1 MEKITRHI
9 LFFDESVKESSYAQE
24 LKKSIESMNKK
35 YGFSSTIE
43 MIEIDEDSK
52 KDMERIA
59 KAFQGDRRE
68 LFLNGAGADTALF
81 TVLSSIVLRNNG
93 QVIAYDKEENSY
105 NLITKNGFINKKIE
119 KNMNIEDF
127 LILMGETLL
136 EEHSKEKI
144 LAQKE
149 ELLLLFGNA
158 PRMFKIRYMLKKRK
172 TKELKKRYPDVMEA
186 LKVLKIVDE
195 HYLMRGQEAFVNFG
209 YLFEAFV
216 FLRLEAFDFDD
227 VKVGVKI
234 RFDEQQ
240 VSYRNIEVV
249 NEFDILTINNNKIG
263 FIECKMGDSLDP
275 LGTVYKSDS
284 IMDYFGESAS
294 SLIVN
299 IQRDATPHEKRSKK
313 NFGEALTLRAKTKR
327 VNIFNNF
334 ELGKNK
340 FRTKVLEAFDVELK
354 PEYKKESINKLLDK
368 WNS

>member
-1 MEKITRHI
+1 MGKITRHI
-9 LFFDESVKESSYAQE
+9 LFYDQASLEKEHAFE
-24 LKKSIESMNKK
+24 LKKSIETISAK
-35 YGFSSTIE
+35 YGFSPTIE

-59 KAFQGDRRE
+59 HAFKGDREE
-68 LFLNGAGADTALF
+68 LYLNGAGADTALF
-81 TVLSSIVLRNNG
+81 TVLSSIVLRNGG
-93 QVIAYDKEENSY
+93 QVIAYDKEDNSY
-105 NLITKNGFINKKIE
+105 NLITKSGFTNEKIE
-119 KNMNIEDF
+119 NNMNIEDF
-127 LILMGETLL
+127 LTLMGETLV
-136 EEHSKEKI
+136 EESSKEKI

-149 ELLLLFGNA
+149 ELLLLFGDA
-158 PRMFKIRYMLKKRK
+158 PRMFKIRYMLKTRK
-172 TKELKKRYPDVMEA
+172 TKELKERYPDVMEA
-186 LKVLKIVDE
+186 LKTLKIVDE
-195 HYLMRGQEAFVNFG
+195 NYLMRGQEAFVNFG

-227 VKVGVKI
+227 VRVGVKI

-240 VSYRNIEVV
+240 VARRNIEVL

-299 IQRDATPHEKRSKK
+299 VQRNTTPHEKRSKK

-354 PEYKKESINKLLDK
+354 PEYKKESMNKLLNK
-368 WNS
+368 WGS